1 MDEAFKRM
9 ADQLGSMLDDVMG
22 GKSFLSSRG
31 DSWVPAINL
40 YEMSDRYVVCVDLAG
55 MEREKID
62 VYIDDRVL
70 HIRGLR
76 PKPSVPDATTSISVH
91 LMEIDSGKFHR
102 KVPVA
107 EDVDATA
114 VRAVYRK
121 GYVWIELPRLKKP
134 PVDERPQAR
143 TQP

>member
-1 MDEAFKRM
+1 VDDAFKKM
-9 ADQLGSMLDDVMG
+9 ADQLGAMLDDVMG

-31 DSWVPAINL
+31 DSWAPSINF
-40 YEMSDRYVVCVDLAG
+40 YEMADRYVVCVELAG

-76 PKPSVPDATTSISVH
+76 PKPSVPDATSRLSVH
-91 LMEIDSGKFHR
+91 LMEIDSGRFHR

-107 EDVDATA
+107 ADVDASA

-121 GYVWIELPRLKKP
+121 GYVWIDLPRVPKP
-134 PVDERPQAR
+134 PGDE
-143 TQP
+143 QP